1 MNSKLGRSVISALC
15 AGIVFCFAAIST
27 PAQDYH
33 QTYPQPYSQPYP
45 QSHSQHYSRPSL
57 SSRAASNLDH
67 MDNAL
72 KGSADAAKIFRDIA
86 DTRNKIPQ
94 DVLRNAAAVGVF
106 KGVFNLAFIGGH
118 RQGDGAI
125 TIRTPGGWSAPV
137 FYKLRGGRLGQDV
150 GASPT
155 DYLLIFM
162 SRESIKDIANGELDL
177 NLDANAVAGPV
188 LGAEGTAGQA
198 TFPISKTVFVYS
210 HGKES
215 FAGAVI
221 DDAKLMARDGV
232 NRDFYGMNAFA
243 LLSDPSPLPNMCTA
257 CLTPGVPDFP
267 QTVAAAVPNQ
277 QPAQVVV
284 PQPQI
289 APPQEVIWNGGS
301 PCKRNRGV
309 KVIVIK
315 IINEGDDD
323 DEDDE
328 EDEEVVEVIAQP
340 QLQPQ
345 PLPVVNCCPRSHKR
359 KL

>member
-27 PAQDYH
+27 PAQDYY

-45 QSHSQHYSRPSL
+45 QSYSQHYSRPGP
-57 SSRAASNLDH
+57 SSRAASNGD
-67 MDNAL
+67 DVDYSL

-106 KGVFNLAFIGGH
+106 KGVFNLAFIGDH

-125 TIRTPGGWSAPV
+125 SVRTPGGWSAPV
-137 FYKLRGGRLGQDV
+137 FYKLRGGRVGPDV
-150 GASPT
+150 GESPT

-162 SRESIKDIANGELDL
+162 SRESISDIANGELDL
-177 NLDANAVAGPV
+177 NLDANAVAGPL
-188 LGAEGTAGQA
+188 LGAEGTARHA
-198 TFPISKTVFVYS
+198 EFPNSKTVFVYS

-215 FAGAVI
+215 LAGAVI

-232 NRDFYGMNAFA
+232 NRDLYGMSAFA
-243 LLSDPSPLPNMCTA
+243 LLSDPSPLPNMWTS
-257 CLTPGVPDFP
+257 CLAPGVPDFP
-267 QTVAAAVPNQ
+267 QAVGAVPNQ

-284 PQPQI
+284 AQPQI
-289 APPQEVIWNGGS
+289 APPQEVIWNGGA
-301 PCKRNRGV
+301 PRNRSRGV

-315 IINEGDDD
+315 IINEDDDD
-323 DEDDE
+323 DEEDDE
-328 EDEEVVEVIAQP
+328 EVTPVIVQP

-345 PLPVVNCCPRSHKR
+345 PQRVVNCCPRPHKG

>member
-27 PAQDYH
+27 PAQDYY

-45 QSHSQHYSRPSL
+45 QSYSQHYSRPSL
-57 SSRAASNLDH
+57 STRAASNGNN

-72 KGSADAAKIFRDIA
+72 KGSADAANIFRDIA
-86 DTRNKIPQ
+86 DARNKIPQ

-125 TIRTPGGWSAPV
+125 TIRTSGGWSAPV
-137 FYKLRGGRLGQDV
+137 FYKLRGGRVGQEV

-177 NLDANAVAGPV
+177 NLDANVVAGPV
-188 LGAEGTAGQA
+188 LGAEGTTGHAA
-198 TFPISKTVFVYS
+198 FPNSKTVFVYS
-210 HGKES
+210 RGRES
-215 FAGAVI
+215 LAGAVI

-232 NRDFYGMNAFA
+232 NRDLYGMNAFA

-257 CLTPGVPDFP
+257 CLTPGVSDFP
-267 QTVAAAVPNQ
+267 QTVAVAPNP

-289 APPQEVIWNGGS
+289 APPQEFVWTPAPRN
-301 PCKRNRGV
+301 RNRGV

-315 IINEGDDD
+315 IINEDV
-323 DEDDE
+323 DEDVD
-328 EDEEVVEVIAQP
+328 EDEEEVAPVIVQP

-345 PLPVVNCCPRSHKR
+345 PIPVVNCCPRPHKG

>member
-1 MNSKLGRSVISALC
+1 MNSKFGRSVISALC
-15 AGIVFCFAAIST
+15 GGIVFCFAAIST

-57 SSRAASNLDH
+57 SSRAASNGDD
-67 MDNAL
+67 MKYAS
-72 KGSADAAKIFRDIA
+72 KGSADAAMIFRDIA
-86 DTRNKIPQ
+86 DAQKKIPQ
-94 DVLRNAAAVGVF
+94 DVLLKAAAVGVF
-106 KGVFNLAFIGGH
+106 KGVFNLARIGGH

-125 TIRTPGGWSAPV
+125 TIRTPTGWSAPV
-137 FYKLRGGRLGQDV
+137 FYKMRGAVLGPQA
-150 GASPT
+150 GSPPT

-162 SRESIKDIANGELDL
+162 NRESIRDIADGEFDL

-188 LGAEGTAGQA
+188 LGAGGTAGHPE
-198 TFPISKTVFVYS
+198 FLKSKTVFVYS
-210 HGKES
+210 RGKES

-232 NRDFYGMNAFA
+232 NRDLYGMNAFA

-257 CLTPGVPDFP
+257 SLTAGVSDFP
-267 QTVAAAVPNQ
+267 QTVVATPNP

-289 APPQEVIWNGGS
+289 APPQEFVWTQPAPRN
-301 PCKRNRGV
+301 RNRGV

-315 IINEGDDD
+315 IINNEDDDD

-328 EDEEVVEVIAQP
+328 EDGEVVEVITQP
-340 QLQPQ
+340 QPQPQ
-345 PLPVVNCCPRSHKR
+345 PLCAVSCCPRPHKR

>member
-1 MNSKLGRSVISALC
+1 VISALC

-33 QTYPQPYSQPYP
+33 QTYPQPHSQPYP
-45 QSHSQHYSRPSL
+45 QSYSQHYSRPSP
-57 SSRAASNLDH
+57 SSRAASNGDE
-67 MDNAL
+67 MDYSL
-72 KGSADAAKIFRDIA
+72 KGSADAANIFRDIA

-125 TIRTPGGWSAPV
+125 SVRTPGGWSAPV
-137 FYKLRGGRLGQDV
+137 FYKLRGGGV
-150 GASPT
+150 GPEAGDSPT

-162 SRESIKDIANGELDL
+162 SRESIRDIANGELDL
-177 NLDANAVAGPV
+177 NLDATTVAGPI
-188 LGAEGTAGQA
+188 LGAGGTAGHA
-198 TFPISKTVFVYS
+198 AFPNSKTVFVYS

-215 FAGAVI
+215 LAGAVI

-232 NRDFYGMNAFA
+232 NRDLYGMNAFA
-243 LLSDPSPLPNMCTA
+243 LLSDPSPLPNMWTA
-257 CLTPGVPDFP
+257 CLAPGVPDFP
-267 QTVAAAVPNQ
+267 QAVGAVPNQ

-284 PQPQI
+284 AQPQI
-289 APPQEVIWNGGS
+289 APPQEVVWNGGA
-301 PCKRNRGV
+301 PCNRNRGV

-315 IINEGDDD
+315 IINEDDDD
-323 DEDDE
+323 DEEDE

-340 QLQPQ
+340 QPQPQ
-345 PLPVVNCCPRSHKR
+345 PPQVIYCCPRPHKG

>member
-1 MNSKLGRSVISALC
+1 MISKLGRSVISALC

-33 QTYPQPYSQPYP
+33 QTYSQPYSQTYP
-45 QSHSQHYSRPSL
+45 QSYSQHYSRPSL
-57 SSRAASNLDH
+57 SSRAASNGDD

-72 KGSADAAKIFRDIA
+72 KGSADATKIFLDIA
-86 DTRNKIPQ
+86 DAQDKIPQ
-94 DVLRNAAAVGVF
+94 GVLRNAAAVGVF

-118 RQGDGAI
+118 RHGDGAI

-137 FYKLRGGRLGQDV
+137 FYKLRGGRVGQEV

-162 SRESIKDIANGELDL
+162 SRESIKDIANGEMDL

-188 LGAEGTAGQA
+188 LGAEGTAGHA
-198 TFPISKTVFVYS
+198 AFPNSKTVFVYS
-210 HGKES
+210 RGKES

-232 NRDFYGMNAFA
+232 NRDLYGMNAFA

-257 CLTPGVPDFP
+257 SLTPGVSDFP
-267 QTVAAAVPNQ
+267 QAVAVAPNP

-289 APPQEVIWNGGS
+289 APPQEFVWTRTAPRN
-301 PCKRNRGV
+301 RNRGV

-315 IINEGDDD
+315 IINE
-323 DEDDE
+323 DED
-328 EDEEVVEVIAQP
+328 EDENEHNQKEVAPVIVQP

-345 PLPVVNCCPRSHKR
+345 PVPVVNCCPRPHKR

>member
-1 MNSKLGRSVISALC
+1 MNSKLGRSVIGALC

-33 QTYPQPYSQPYP
+33 QTYSQPYSQPYP
-45 QSHSQHYSRPSL
+45 QSYSQHYSRPSL
-57 SSRAASNLDH
+57 SSRAASNGDD
-67 MDNAL
+67 MENAL

-86 DTRNKIPQ
+86 DAQNKIPQ
-94 DVLRNAAAVGVF
+94 GLLRNAAAVGVF
-106 KGVFNLAFIGGH
+106 KGVFNLALIGGH

-137 FYKLRGGRLGQDV
+137 FYKLRGGRVGQEV
-150 GASPT
+150 GASAA

-188 LGAEGTAGQA
+188 LGAEGTAGHA
-198 TFPISKTVFVYS
+198 ASPNSKTVFVYS
-210 HGKES
+210 RGKES
-215 FAGAVI
+215 FAGVVI

-232 NRDFYGMNAFA
+232 NRDLYGMNAVA

-257 CLTPGVPDFP
+257 WLTPGASDFP
-267 QTVAAAVPNQ
+267 QTVVAAPNP

-289 APPQEVIWNGGS
+289 APPQEFVWTPAPPRN
-301 PCKRNRGV
+301 RNRGV

-315 IINEGDDD
+315 IINE
-323 DEDDE
+323 DEDED
-328 EDEEVVEVIAQP
+328 EDEEEEEVAPVIVQP

-345 PLPVVNCCPRSHKR
+345 PIPVVNCCPRPHKR

>member
-1 MNSKLGRSVISALC
+1 VISALC
-15 AGIVFCFAAIST
+15 AGIVFCFAATST

-33 QTYPQPYSQPYP
+33 QTYRQPYSQPYP
-45 QSHSQHYSRPSL
+45 QSYSQHYRRPGP
-57 SSRAASNLDH
+57 SSRAASNGDD
-67 MDNAL
+67 MDYAL
-72 KGSADAAKIFRDIA
+72 KGSGDAAKIFRDIA
-86 DTRNKIPQ
+86 DAQNKIPQ
-94 DVLRNAAAVGVF
+94 GVLRNAAAVGVF

-137 FYKLRGGRLGQDV
+137 FYKLRGGRVGQEAD
-150 GASPT
+150 ASPT

-188 LGAEGTAGQA
+188 LGAEGTAGHA
-198 TFPISKTVFVYS
+198 AFPNSKTVFVYS

-215 FAGAVI
+215 LAGAVI

-232 NRDFYGMNAFA
+232 NRDLYGMNAFG

-257 CLTPGVPDFP
+257 CLAPGVPDFL
-267 QTVAAAVPNQ
+267 QAVGAVPNP

-284 PQPQI
+284 AQPQT
-289 APPQEVIWNGGS
+289 APPQEVIWTQEAPRN
-301 PCKRNRGV
+301 RNRGV

-315 IINEGDDD
+315 IINEDDDD
-323 DEDDE
+323 DEEDD
-328 EDEEVVEVIAQP
+328 EDEEVAPVIVQP
-340 QLQPQ
+340 QPQ
-345 PLPVVNCCPRSHKR
+345 PLPVVNCCPRPHKG

>member
-15 AGIVFCFAAIST
+15 AGIIFCFAAILT
-27 PAQDYH
+27 QAQDYH
-33 QTYPQPYSQPYP
+33 QTYTQPYSQPYP
-45 QSHSQHYSRPSL
+45 QSYSQPYSGPGL
-57 SSRAASNLDH
+57 SSRAASNGDD

-72 KGSADAAKIFRDIA
+72 KGSADPAKIFRDIA
-86 DTRNKIPQ
+86 DARNKIPQ

-106 KGVFNLAFIGGH
+106 KGVFNLAFIGSH

-137 FYKLRGGRLGQDV
+137 FYKLRGGGAGPEV
-150 GASPT
+150 SASPT

-177 NLDANAVAGPV
+177 NLDANVVAGP
-188 LGAEGTAGQA
+188 LWGAEGTAGQA
-198 TFPISKTVFVYS
+198 AFPNSKTVFVYS
-210 HGKES
+210 RGKES
-215 FAGAVI
+215 FAGAII

-232 NRDFYGMNAFA
+232 NRDLYGMNAFA

-257 CLTPGVPDFP
+257 SMTPGVPDLP
-267 QTVAAAVPNQ
+267 QTVAPAVLNP

-284 PQPQI
+284 AQPQT
-289 APPQEVIWNGGS
+289 APPQEVIWNGGA
-301 PCKRNRGV
+301 PRNRNRGV

-315 IINEGDDD
+315 IINEDYDD
-323 DEDDE
+323 DEDDD
-328 EDEEVVEVIAQP
+328 EDEEVAPVIVQP

-345 PLPVVNCCPRSHKR
+345 PIPVVNCCPRLHKR

>member
-1 MNSKLGRSVISALC
+1 VISALY
-15 AGIVFCFAAIST
+15 AGIAFCFAAIST

-45 QSHSQHYSRPSL
+45 QSRSQHHSRPSL
-57 SSRAASNLDH
+57 SSRAASKGDD
-67 MDNAL
+67 MDYAL
-72 KGSADAAKIFRDIA
+72 KGSADAAEIFRDIA
-86 DTRNKIPQ
+86 DAQNKIPQ

-137 FYKLRGGRLGQDV
+137 FYKLRGGGLGPKVSD
-150 GASPT
+150 APT

-162 SRESIKDIANGELDL
+162 NRESIRDIANGELDL
-177 NLDANAVAGPV
+177 NLDANTMAGPV
-188 LGAEGTAGQA
+188 WGAEGTAGHPE
-198 TFPISKTVFVYS
+198 FLKSKTVFVYS
-210 HGKES
+210 RGKES
-215 FAGAVI
+215 LAGAVI

-232 NRDFYGMNAFA
+232 NRDLYGMNAFA

-257 CLTPGVPDFP
+257 CLAPGVPDLS
-267 QTVAAAVPNQ
+267 QAVGAVPNQ

-284 PQPQI
+284 AQPQI
-289 APPQEVIWNGGS
+289 APPQEVIWNGGA
-301 PCKRNRGV
+301 PRNRNRGV

-315 IINEGDDD
+315 IINQDD
-323 DEDDE
+323 DENEDE

-345 PLPVVNCCPRSHKR
+345 PPQVIYCCPRPHKG

>member
-1 MNSKLGRSVISALC
+1 MNFKLGRSVIGALC
-15 AGIVFCFAAIST
+15 AGIVFCFATIST

-33 QTYPQPYSQPYP
+33 QTYPQPYSRPYP
-45 QSHSQHYSRPSL
+45 QSYSQHYTRPGPN
-57 SSRAASNLDH
+57 SRAASNGDD
-67 MDNAL
+67 MDYAL
-72 KGSADAAKIFRDIA
+72 KGSADAAKIFSDIA
-86 DTRNKIPQ
+86 DARNKIPQ
-94 DVLRNAAAVGVF
+94 DVLRNASAVGVF
-106 KGVFNLAFIGGH
+106 KGVFNLALIGGH

-137 FYKLRGGRLGQDV
+137 FYKLRGGRVGQEV
-150 GASPT
+150 GASPA

-177 NLDANAVAGPV
+177 NLDANAVAGPL
-188 LGAEGTAGQA
+188 LGAEGAAGHA
-198 TFPISKTVFVYS
+198 AFPNSKTVFVYS
-210 HGKES
+210 RGKES
-215 FAGAVI
+215 LAGAVI

-232 NRDFYGMNAFA
+232 NRDLYGMNAFA

-257 CLTPGVPDFP
+257 CLTPGGSDFP
-267 QTVAAAVPNQ
+267 QTVAAAVPNP

-289 APPQEVIWNGGS
+289 APPQEVIWNGGA

-315 IINEGDDD
+315 IINEDDE

-328 EDEEVVEVIAQP
+328 EDEEVTPVIIQP

-345 PLPVVNCCPRSHKR
+345 PLPVVNCCPRPHKR

>member
-1 MNSKLGRSVISALC
+1 MNSKFGRSVIGALY

-45 QSHSQHYSRPSL
+45 QSYSQHYSRPGL
-57 SSRAASNLDH
+57 GSRAASNGDG
-67 MDNAL
+67 MDYAL

-86 DTRNKIPQ
+86 DAQNKIPQ

-137 FYKLRGGRLGQDV
+137 FYKLRGGSLGPKVSD
-150 GASPT
+150 APT

-162 SRESIKDIANGELDL
+162 NRESIRDIANGELDL
-177 NLDANAVAGPV
+177 NLDANTVAGPV
-188 LGAEGTAGQA
+188 LGAEGAAGHPE
-198 TFPISKTVFVYS
+198 FLKSKTVFVYS
-210 HGKES
+210 RGKES

-232 NRDFYGMNAFA
+232 NRDLYGMNAFA
-243 LLSDPSPLPNMCTA
+243 LLSDPSPLPNMCTT
-257 CLTPGVPDFP
+257 CLTPGGSDFP
-267 QTVAAAVPNQ
+267 QTVAPAALNP

-284 PQPQI
+284 AQPQT
-289 APPQEVIWNGGS
+289 APPQEVVWTRAS
-301 PCKRNRGV
+301 PRNRNRGV

-315 IINEGDDD
+315 IINE
-323 DEDDE
+323 DEDEDE
-328 EDEEVVEVIAQP
+328 NDEDEEVVEVVA
-340 QLQPQ
+340 QPQ
-345 PLPVVNCCPRSHKR
+345 PLPVVNCCPRPHKR

>member
-33 QTYPQPYSQPYP
+33 QTYSQPYSQTYP
-45 QSHSQHYSRPSL
+45 QSYSQHYSRPSL
-57 SSRAASNLDH
+57 SSRAASNGDD

-72 KGSADAAKIFRDIA
+72 KGSADATKIFLDIA
-86 DTRNKIPQ
+86 DAQDKIPQ
-94 DVLRNAAAVGVF
+94 GVLRNAAAVGVF

-118 RQGDGAI
+118 RHGDGAI

-137 FYKLRGGRLGQDV
+137 FYKLRGGRVGQEV

-188 LGAEGTAGQA
+188 LGVEGAAGHA
-198 TFPISKTVFVYS
+198 AFPNSKTVFVYS
-210 HGKES
+210 RSKES

-232 NRDFYGMNAFA
+232 NRDLYGMNAFA

-257 CLTPGVPDFP
+257 GLTPGVSDFP
-267 QTVAAAVPNQ
+267 QTVAVAPNP

-289 APPQEVIWNGGS
+289 APPQEFVWTRTAPRN
-301 PCKRNRGV
+301 RNRGV

-315 IINEGDDD
+315 II
-323 DEDDE
+323 DED
-328 EDEEVVEVIAQP
+328 EDEEEEEEVAPVIVQP

-345 PLPVVNCCPRSHKR
+345 PLPVVNCCPRPHKR

>member
-15 AGIVFCFAAIST
+15 AGIVFCLAAIST

-33 QTYPQPYSQPYP
+33 QTYSQPYSQPYP
-45 QSHSQHYSRPSL
+45 QSYSQHYSRPGL
-57 SSRAASNLDH
+57 SSRAASNGDD

-72 KGSADAAKIFRDIA
+72 KGSADATKIFLDIA
-86 DTRNKIPQ
+86 DAQNKIPQ
-94 DVLRNAAAVGVF
+94 GVLRNAAAVGVF

-125 TIRTPGGWSAPV
+125 TIRTAGGWSAPV
-137 FYKLRGGRLGQDV
+137 FYKLRGGLVGQEV

-188 LGAEGTAGQA
+188 LGAEGTAGHA
-198 TFPISKTVFVYS
+198 TYPNSKTVFVYS
-210 HGKES
+210 RGKGS
-215 FAGAVI
+215 IAGAVI

-232 NRDFYGMNAFA
+232 NRDLYGMNAFG
-243 LLSDPSPLPNMCTA
+243 LLSDPSPLPNMCMA
-257 CLTPGVPDFP
+257 CLTPGVPDFS
-267 QTVAAAVPNQ
+267 QTMAPAPYP
-277 QPAQVVV
+277 QPAQVVA

-289 APPQEVIWNGGS
+289 APPQEFVWTPGQPRN
-301 PCKRNRGV
+301 RNRGV

-315 IINEGDDD
+315 IITEDE

-328 EDEEVVEVIAQP
+328 EEEEVAPVIV
-340 QLQPQ
+340 QPQ
-345 PLPVVNCCPRSHKR
+345 PIPVVTCCPRPHKR

>member
-1 MNSKLGRSVISALC
+1 MNFKLGRSVISALC
-15 AGIVFCFAAIST
+15 AGFVFCFAAIST

-33 QTYPQPYSQPYP
+33 QTYPQPYSQSYP
-45 QSHSQHYSRPSL
+45 QSRSQSYPRPSL
-57 SSRAASNLDH
+57 SSRAASYGDD
-67 MDNAL
+67 MDYTL

-86 DTRNKIPQ
+86 DARDKIPQ

-106 KGVFNLAFIGGH
+106 KGVFNLALIGAH

-137 FYKLRGGRLGQDV
+137 FYKLRGGGLGPKVSD
-150 GASPT
+150 APT

-162 SRESIKDIANGELDL
+162 NRESIRDIANGELDL
-177 NLDANAVAGPV
+177 NLDANTMAGPV
-188 LGAEGTAGQA
+188 RGADGTAGHPE
-198 TFPISKTVFVYS
+198 FLKSKTVFVYS
-210 HGKES
+210 RVKES
-215 FAGAVI
+215 LAGAVI

-232 NRDFYGMNAFA
+232 NRDLYGMNAFA

-257 CLTPGVPDFP
+257 SLTAGVSDFP
-267 QTVAAAVPNQ
+267 QTVVATPNP

-284 PQPQI
+284 AQPQT
-289 APPQEVIWNGGS
+289 APPQEVVWTQPAPRN
-301 PCKRNRGV
+301 RNRGV

-315 IINEGDDD
+315 IINEDEDD
-323 DEDDE
+323 DED
-328 EDEEVVEVIAQP
+328 EDEEVAPVIVQP

-345 PLPVVNCCPRSHKR
+345 PVPVMTCCPRQHKR

>member
-1 MNSKLGRSVISALC
+1 MNSKFGRSVISALC

-45 QSHSQHYSRPSL
+45 RSHTQHYSRPSP
-57 SSRAASNLDH
+57 SSRAASNGDD
-67 MDNAL
+67 MDYAL
-72 KGSADAAKIFRDIA
+72 KGSADAAKVFREIA
-86 DTRNKIPQ
+86 DARNKIPQ

-106 KGVFNLAFIGGH
+106 KGVFNLAFVGGH
-118 RQGDGAI
+118 RRGDGAI

-137 FYKLRGGRLGQDV
+137 FYKLRGGSLGPQ
-150 GASPT
+150 ASDAPT

-162 SRESIKDIANGELDL
+162 NRESIRDIANGELDL

-188 LGAEGTAGQA
+188 LGAEGTAGRPE
-198 TFPISKTVFVYS
+198 FLKSKTVFVYS
-210 HGKES
+210 RGKES

-232 NRDFYGMNAFA
+232 NRDLYGMNAFA
-243 LLSDPSPLPNMCTA
+243 LLSDPSPLPNMWPA
-257 CLTPGVPDFP
+257 CLAPGVPDFP
-267 QTVAAAVPNQ
+267 QVVGAVPNQ

-284 PQPQI
+284 AQPQT
-289 APPQEVIWNGGS
+289 APPQAVVWTQAA
-301 PCKRNRGV
+301 PRNRSRGV

-315 IINEGDDD
+315 IINEDDDD
-323 DEDDE
+323 DEEDDE
-328 EDEEVVEVIAQP
+328 DGEVAPVIAQP

-345 PLPVVNCCPRSHKR
+345 PLPVICCPRPHKG

>member
-33 QTYPQPYSQPYP
+33 QTYSQPYSQTYP
-45 QSHSQHYSRPSL
+45 QSYSQHYSRPSL
-57 SSRAASNLDH
+57 SSRAASNGDD

-72 KGSADAAKIFRDIA
+72 KGSADATKIFLDIA
-86 DTRNKIPQ
+86 DAQDKIPQ
-94 DVLRNAAAVGVF
+94 GVLRNAAAVGVF

-118 RQGDGAI
+118 RHGDGAI

-137 FYKLRGGRLGQDV
+137 FYKLRGGRVGQEV

-177 NLDANAVAGPV
+177 NLDANVVAGPV
-188 LGAEGTAGQA
+188 LGAEGTAGHPE
-198 TFPISKTVFVYS
+198 FLKSKTVFVYS
-210 HGKES
+210 RGKES
-215 FAGAVI
+215 LAGAFI

-232 NRDFYGMNAFA
+232 NRDLYGMNAFA

-257 CLTPGVPDFP
+257 SLTPGVSDFL
-267 QTVAAAVPNQ
+267 QTVAVAPNP

-289 APPQEVIWNGGS
+289 APPQEVIWTQPAS
-301 PCKRNRGV
+301 RNRSRGV

-315 IINEGDDD
+315 IINEDEDEDD
-323 DEDDE
+323 DEE
-328 EDEEVVEVIAQP
+328 EEVAPVIVQP

-345 PLPVVNCCPRSHKR
+345 PLPVVNCCPRPHKR

>member
-45 QSHSQHYSRPSL
+45 QSYSQHYSRPSL
-57 SSRAASNLDH
+57 SSRAASNGDD

-86 DTRNKIPQ
+86 DAQNKIPQ
-94 DVLRNAAAVGVF
+94 GLLRNAAAVGVF
-106 KGVFNLAFIGGH
+106 KGVFNLALIGGH

-137 FYKLRGGRLGQDV
+137 FYKLRGGRVGQEV

-162 SRESIKDIANGELDL
+162 SRECIKDIANGELDL
-177 NLDANAVAGPV
+177 NLDANAIAGPV
-188 LGAEGTAGQA
+188 LGAEGTAGHPE
-198 TFPISKTVFVYS
+198 FLKSKTVFVYS
-210 HGKES
+210 RGKES
-215 FAGAVI
+215 LAGAVI

-232 NRDFYGMNAFA
+232 NRDLYGMNAFA

-267 QTVAAAVPNQ
+267 QTAAAPNP

-284 PQPQI
+284 AQPQT
-289 APPQEVIWNGGS
+289 APPQEVIWTQAAPRN
-301 PCKRNRGV
+301 RNRGV

-315 IINEGDDD
+315 IINEDEDD
-323 DEDDE
+323 DEDDD
-328 EDEEVVEVIAQP
+328 EDGEVVEVIAQP

-345 PLPVVNCCPRSHKR
+345 PLPVVNCCPRLHKR

>member
-15 AGIVFCFAAIST
+15 AGIIFCFAAIST
-27 PAQDYH
+27 QAQDYY

-45 QSHSQHYSRPSL
+45 QSYSQHYSRPSR
-57 SSRAASNLDH
+57 SSRAASNGDD
-67 MDNAL
+67 MDYAL
-72 KGSADAAKIFRDIA
+72 KGSADATKIFRDIA
-86 DTRNKIPQ
+86 DARNKIPQ

-137 FYKLRGGRLGQDV
+137 FYKLRGGRVGPDV

-177 NLDANAVAGPV
+177 NLDANVVAGP
-188 LGAEGTAGQA
+188 LSGAEGAA
-198 TFPISKTVFVYS
+198 RHAAFPNSKTVFVYS
-210 HGKES
+210 RGKES
-215 FAGAVI
+215 LAGAVI

-232 NRDFYGMNAFA
+232 NRDLYGMNAFA
-243 LLSDPSPLPNMCTA
+243 LLSDPSPLPDMCTA
-257 CLTPGVPDFP
+257 CLTPGGSDSP
-267 QTVAAAVPNQ
+267 QIAVAPNP

-289 APPQEVIWNGGS
+289 APPQEVIWNGGA
-301 PCKRNRGV
+301 PCNRKRGV

-328 EDEEVVEVIAQP
+328 EDVEVTPVIVQP

-345 PLPVVNCCPRSHKR
+345 PLPVVNCCPRLHKR

>member
-15 AGIVFCFAAIST
+15 EGIVLCFAAIST
-27 PAQDYH
+27 PAQDNH

-45 QSHSQHYSRPSL
+45 QSYSQPYSRPGL
-57 SSRAASNLDH
+57 SSRAASNGDD

-72 KGSADAAKIFRDIA
+72 KGSADPAKIFRDIA
-86 DTRNKIPQ
+86 DARNMIPQ

-137 FYKLRGGRLGQDV
+137 FYKLRGGRVDQEV

-162 SRESIKDIANGELDL
+162 SRESIRDIADGEIDL

-188 LGAEGTAGQA
+188 LGAEGTAGHPE
-198 TFPISKTVFVYS
+198 FLKSKTVFVYS
-210 HGKES
+210 RGKES
-215 FAGAVI
+215 LAGAFI

-232 NRDFYGMNAFA
+232 NRDLYGMNAFA

-257 CLTPGVPDFP
+257 SLTPGVPDFP
-267 QTVAAAVPNQ
+267 QAAVAPNP
-277 QPAQVVV
+277 QPAQVIV

-289 APPQEVIWNGGS
+289 APPQEVIWNGGA

-315 IINEGDDD
+315 IINEDDDD
-323 DEDDE
+323 DEVDE
-328 EDEEVVEVIAQP
+328 GDEEVTPVIIQP

-345 PLPVVNCCPRSHKR
+345 PLPVVNCCPRPHKR

>member
-15 AGIVFCFAAIST
+15 AGIAFCFAAIST

-33 QTYPQPYSQPYP
+33 QTYSQLYSQPYP
-45 QSHSQHYSRPSL
+45 QSYSRHYSRPGL
-57 SSRAASNLDH
+57 SSRAASKGDD

-72 KGSADAAKIFRDIA
+72 KGSADATKIFLDIA
-86 DTRNKIPQ
+86 DAQNKIPQ
-94 DVLRNAAAVGVF
+94 GVLRNAAAVGVF
-106 KGVFNLAFIGGH
+106 KGVFNLALIGGH

-137 FYKLRGGRLGQDV
+137 FYKLRGGRVGQEV

-188 LGAEGTAGQA
+188 SGAEGTALHRA
-198 TFPISKTVFVYS
+198 FPNSKTVFVYS
-210 HGKES
+210 RGKES
-215 FAGAVI
+215 LAGAVI
-221 DDAKLMARDGV
+221 DDAKLIARDGV
-232 NRDFYGMNAFA
+232 NRDLYGMNAFA

-257 CLTPGVPDFP
+257 CLTPGVADFP
-267 QTVAAAVPNQ
+267 QTVVAAPNP

-289 APPQEVIWNGGS
+289 APPQEFVWTRTAPRN
-301 PCKRNRGV
+301 RNRGV
-309 KVIVIK
+309 QVIVIK
-315 IINEGDDD
+315 IINEA
-323 DEDDE
+323 ED
-328 EDEEVVEVIAQP
+328 EDEEEEEEEVTPVIVQP

-345 PLPVVNCCPRSHKR
+345 PIPVVTCCPRPHKR